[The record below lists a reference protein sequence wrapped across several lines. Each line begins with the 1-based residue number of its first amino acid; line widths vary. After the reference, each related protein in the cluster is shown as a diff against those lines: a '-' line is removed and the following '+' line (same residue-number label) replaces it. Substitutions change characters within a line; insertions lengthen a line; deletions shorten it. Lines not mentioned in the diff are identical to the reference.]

1 MTELTRKC
9 LMLDREKREKLIKT
23 LQQSLA
29 APEQTD
35 KARFDTL
42 YDIATEMF
50 GRGILSRCRDHN
62 LVLGRT
68 FIIYQLRKENYSF
81 HTIARFL
88 VRDPKSI
95 KYMYQN
101 MEHMRDYPDYY
112 ATEMEQWDEFMNKAG
127 MQPINDNNYYGCIL

>member
-1 MTELTRKC
+1 MKELTRKC
-9 LMLDREKREKLIKT
+9 LMLDREKRERLIKR
-23 LQQSLA
+23 LQDSLA

-50 GRGILSRCRDHN
+50 GKGILSRCRDHD

-68 FIIYQLRKENYSF
+68 FIIFQLRKENYSF

-101 MEHMRDYPDYY
+101 MEHMCDYPDYY
-112 ATEMEQWDEFMNKAG
+112 ASDLAYW
-127 MQPINDNNYYGCIL
+127 NDFQKKIKGGRNAD